1 MLVDLYENSFHIYL
15 QSDKFRIADD
25 RFDLDVEH
33 PMSFFYQFVYLW
45 SCALRT
51 MSNILL

>member
-33 PMSFFYQFVYLW
+33 PMSFFISLSICGVVH
-45 SCALRT
+45 
-51 MSNILL
+51 